1 LKAELSVD
9 VSYLVFLGVAVIAG
23 FLGASLIMKRTA
35 TAAAAAKGPAPAG
48 KIVYQDAPTVR
59 VVDSQRVDRLRKV
72 VRLKAGEQADII
84 DTPNGLRPRL
94 RVSIRSID
102 STPEAV
108 HLTVEFGDKTV
119 SCGPAVSELNPNEF
133 SMPKAGR
140 DEPRSSVF
148 HYHESGDALE
158 LMRLK
163 IRNIDLADQSAE
175 VDALYVNGRWPSV

>member
-1 LKAELSVD
+1 MKLELNVD
-9 VSYLVFLGVAVIAG
+9 VSYLVFLIVAVVAG

-35 TAAAAAKGPAPAG
+35 TAAASAKGAAVG

-84 DTPNGLRPRL
+84 DTPNGQRPRL

-102 STPEAV
+102 SSPEAV
-108 HLTVEFGDKTV
+108 HLTVEFGDKAV
-119 SCGPAVSELNPNEF
+119 SCGPAVRELSSNEF

-148 HYHESGDALE
+148 HYQETGDALE

-163 IRNIDLADQSAE
+163 IRNIDLAEQTAE

>member
-1 LKAELSVD
+1 LDPNSMAD
-9 VSYLVFLGVAVIAG
+9 FSYLLFLGVAVVAG
-23 FLGASLIMKRTA
+23 FLGASLIMKRAA
-35 TAAAAAKGPAPAG
+35 TAAAPAKSPPPVG

-84 DTPNGLRPRL
+84 DTPNGQRPRL
-94 RVSIRSID
+94 RVTIRSVTSD
-102 STPEAV
+102 PESVQLA
-108 HLTVEFGDKTV
+108 VEFGEMSV
-119 SCGPAVSELNPNEF
+119 SCGPAVRELSANEF
-133 SMPKAGR
+133 SMPRAGR

-163 IRNIDLADQSAE
+163 IRNIDVAEQSAE
-175 VDALYVNGRWPSV
+175 VDVLYVNGRWPTA

>member
-1 LKAELSVD
+1 METELSVD
-9 VSYLVFLGVAVIAG
+9 FSYLIFLGVAVVAG

-35 TAAAAAKGPAPAG
+35 MTAAAVKSSAPVG

-72 VRLKAGEQADII
+72 VRLKTGEQADII

-94 RVSIRSID
+94 RVAIRSID
-102 STPEAV
+102 SNPEAV
-108 HLTVEFGDKTV
+108 HLTVEFGDKSV
-119 SCGPAVSELNPNEF
+119 SCGPAVRELSANEF
-133 SMPKAGR
+133 SMPRAGR

-148 HYHESGDALE
+148 HYQEMGDALE

-163 IRNIDLADQSAE
+163 IRNIDLIEQSAE
-175 VDALYVNGRWPSV
+175 VDVLYVNGRWPTA